1 MTCGACVFHIEQAL
15 VSIPGVESAVANLA
29 TEKATVEYVPDLV
42 SINDLRSAITD
53 SGYLINDGADNLQ
66 FSDDA
71 EAKLIRWKILIS
83 LLVSAFLMIIMGLSS
98 FYEVLNFDKGWIF
111 LILATPVQIWCGSQ
125 FYSGAWNALKFR
137 TSNMNTLVALSTSVA
152 YFYSVFVVVFGHT
165 EAFNLYETRTYF
177 DTATMII
184 GLVLLGRYL
193 ELRSRRD
200 SAQAISKL
208 TRLQS
213 KNATVIVNGTPEE
226 IAVHEISIND
236 VVLIRPGDI
245 VPTDGICVD
254 GESWIDE
261 SMLTGESFAVQKAS
275 GSALYGGT
283 LNQTG
288 SFTYKVTRVGQDT
301 VLGEIIRI
309 VEEAQGSKAPI
320 QRLVDKIA
328 SYFVPA
334 VIVVAFSS
342 FCVWYFVGP
351 APGHLYGILSAVAV
365 LIIAC
370 PCALGL
376 ATPMAML
383 VGIAKGARSGIL
395 IRNSESLELAH
406 RVQVVALDKT
416 GTVTTGQISIE
427 DIVSDEMIEDDLL
440 SLTATAESVSEHP
453 IGKAVVNE
461 ARKRG
466 LSIGDLTNFSGD
478 PGFGIEANVEGS
490 KILIG
495 NRSLMSKHQLSVNK
509 YEMRA
514 NRFESL
520 GQTVAFVSKGD
531 SVVGFIGV
539 IDKVKPGAKDA
550 ITSLKELG
558 ADIVMLTGDSELPAK
573 SIGSNLGISKIFAN
587 CSPTEK
593 AEKILELQS
602 QGNIVAMVGDGVNDA
617 PALSNSDM
625 SIAIGTGTDIATQVA
640 DVTLVNGDLSGVVR
654 TFLLSKA
661 TLNKVKQ
668 NLIWAFGY
676 NLFFI
681 PIAAGALH
689 PLFLDGNVHSVF
701 NTFVGEYGFI
711 NPVFAAM
718 AMAFSSLAVVFNSR
732 RLINLDLDYSSKR

>member
-1 MTCGACVFHIEQAL
+1 M
-15 VSIPGVESAVANLA
+15 
-29 TEKATVEYVPDLV
+29 
-42 SINDLRSAITD
+42 
-53 SGYLINDGADNLQ
+53 
-66 FSDDA
+66 
-71 EAKLIRWKILIS
+71 
-83 LLVSAFLMIIMGLSS
+83 
-98 FYEVLNFDKGWIF
+98 
-111 LILATPVQIWCGSQ
+111 
-125 FYSGAWNALKFR
+125 
-137 TSNMNTLVALSTSVA
+137 
-152 YFYSVFVVVFGHT
+152 
-165 EAFNLYETRTYF
+165 
-177 DTATMII
+177 
-184 GLVLLGRYL
+184 
-193 ELRSRRD
+193 
-200 SAQAISKL
+200 
-208 TRLQS
+208 
-213 KNATVIVNGTPEE
+213 
-226 IAVHEISIND
+226 
-236 VVLIRPGDI
+236 
-245 VPTDGICVD
+245 
-254 GESWIDE
+254 
-261 SMLTGESFAVQKAS
+261 
-275 GSALYGGT
+275 
-283 LNQTG
+283 
-288 SFTYKVTRVGQDT
+288 
-301 VLGEIIRI
+301 
-309 VEEAQGSKAPI
+309 
-320 QRLVDKIA
+320 
-328 SYFVPA
+328 
-334 VIVVAFSS
+334 
-342 FCVWYFVGP
+342 
-351 APGHLYGILSAVAV
+351 AV

-495 NRSLMSKHQLSVNK
+495 NRSLMSKHQLSVNQ
-509 YEMRA
+509 YEVRA

-539 IDKVKPGAKDA
+539 VDKVKPGAKDA

-558 ADIVMLTGDSELPAK
+558 TDIVMLTGDSELPAK
-573 SIGSNLGISKIFAN
+573 YIGANLGISKIFAN
-587 CSPTEK
+587 CSPKEK
-593 AEKILELQS
+593 AEKILEFQS

-701 NTFVGEYGFI
+701 NIFVGEYGFI
-711 NPVFAAM
+711 NPVFAAL
-718 AMAFSSLAVVFNSR
+718 AMACSSLAVVFNSR